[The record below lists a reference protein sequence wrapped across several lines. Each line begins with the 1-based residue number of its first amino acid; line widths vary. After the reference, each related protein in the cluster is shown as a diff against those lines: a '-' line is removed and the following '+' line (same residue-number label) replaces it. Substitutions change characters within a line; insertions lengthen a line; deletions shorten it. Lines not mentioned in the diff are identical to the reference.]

1 MEFPE
6 EHDPVAFVIDRN
18 GNRRSLTAGERTK
31 AILRCVE
38 WGGGRH
44 RVTPAQDTAPDG
56 VIPEPPTDG
65 IPESSGDEPPAP
77 PEPPPMSN
85 EEIAKVAGTTVRTV
99 QRQKK
104 AIREEDGEPAPP
116 KDTSPKP
123 PPLVDQIR
131 DIRADLGRERARI
144 VEREQQ
150 LLDVTTQRDE
160 LLQKAN
166 PETAAGISEMGG
178 VQNDNGML
186 RARVAELQ
194 SKLNDSGREV
204 RSLRAKVRDLEP
216 RALRAISLEKEIEEL
231 TDGA

>member
-1 MEFPE
+1 
-6 EHDPVAFVIDRN
+6 
-18 GNRRSLTAGERTK
+18 
-31 AILRCVE
+31 
-38 WGGGRH
+38 
-44 RVTPAQDTAPDG
+44 
-56 VIPEPPTDG
+56 
-65 IPESSGDEPPAP
+65 
-77 PEPPPMSN
+77 MSN
-85 EEIAKVAGTTVRTV
+85 EDIAKVAGTTVRTV

-166 PETAAGISEMGG
+166 PETVNAISEMGG

-194 SKLNDSGREV
+194 SKLNDSRHAKSG
-204 RSLRAKVRDLEP
+204 SLRAKVRDLEP
-216 RALRAISLEKEIEEL
+216 RALRALSLEKEIEEL
-231 TDGA
+231 TDGDSA